1 MYKALVSIFCLY
13 LLLVTGC
20 KPDDPNVTDPN
31 DLSYIVY
38 NPILSEVPHPQGFPQ
53 MEIPTDNPL
62 TEQGIA
68 LGRKLFY
75 DPILSADSTQ
85 SCSSCH
91 FQHLN
96 FGDGKPVS
104 TGIDNIAGRR
114 SSMTLANVGF
124 FTHGL
129 FWDGRVQTLEQQ
141 AVLPVTDPVELHND
155 WGTIETKFRT
165 HPTYPELFRKAFG
178 IKNKNEITKDL
189 AVKAIA
195 QFERTMVSAN
205 SRYDTIFRLQ
215 LPGVFP
221 TEEEL
226 NGFYMFFDAGQT
238 LGLPDIHC
246 SHCHGN
252 RELLTH
258 NNFDNNGLDLS
269 NDLMNF
275 PDKGRGAVTNI
286 TQDNGRFRTPSLRN
300 IELSAPYMHDGRFQ
314 TLE

>member
-1 MYKALVSIFCLY
+1 
-13 LLLVTGC
+13 
-20 KPDDPNVTDPN
+20 
-31 DLSYIVY
+31 
-38 NPILSEVPHPQGFPQ
+38 
-53 MEIPTDNPL
+53 
-62 TEQGIA
+62 
-68 LGRKLFY
+68 
-75 DPILSADSTQ
+75 
-85 SCSSCH
+85 
-91 FQHLN
+91 
-96 FGDGKPVS
+96 
-104 TGIDNIAGRR
+104 
-114 SSMTLANVGF
+114 MTLANVGF

-314 TLE
+314 TLEQVIEHYNNGGHYAPNVAPLSIMQLHMTEQNKADLLAFLKTFTDRTFINNPKFSKPN